1 MEEECQSYQLKTI
14 QTKDICRLG
23 TLNHLP
29 QDGLSGSLLLL
40 PGFGADWCCYNLH
53 LLKNPLL
60 ERPGQRRSTDSFSC
74 MIPECL
80 WTAIVRLLHY
90 HFHTWNHTFVILHLI
105 LQGIVYAKYTWEIF
119 CLCQELEFSLYYLF
133 LPYLL
138 LVVNLFCLFVFALS
152 CVTNPGTITKAN
164 ELLFLQVYEFDEVMF
179 PKNVKRSTC
188 DLRKPA

>member
-1 MEEECQSYQLKTI
+1 MEEECQSCQLKTI
-14 QTKDICRLG
+14 QTKDIWRLG

-29 QDGLSGSLLLL
+29 QDGLSGSLLVL

-60 ERPGQRRSTDSFSC
+60 ERPGQRKSTDSFSC

-80 WTAIVRLLHY
+80 WRPVLRLLHY
-90 HFHTWNHTFVILHLI
+90 HFHTRNHAFVILHLI
-105 LQGIVYAKYTWEIF
+105 LQGRVHIKYTWEIF
-119 CLCQELEFSLYYLF
+119 CLCQELEFFLYYLF
-133 LPYLL
+133 SALL
-138 LVVNLFCLFVFALS
+138 AAGCKPVLFVFALS

-179 PKNVKRSTC
+179 PKNMKCSMC
-188 DLRKPA
+188 DLRKPV